1 MESIPGFLWP
11 WRLKCLVPP
20 FFGGKIHGRF
30 LQVRTTR
37 RVATAHRFFL
47 HCAGMIPGARLSM
60 LSCCGFKIEVLKKK
74 QLLTTFKVQ
83 KTYEL
88 NGIFETATIFCRD

>member
-11 WRLKCLVPP
+11 WRLNCLVPP

-30 LQVRTTR
+30 LQVPNHEFRTTR

-60 LSCCGFKIEVLKKK
+60 LSGFKIEVLKKK
-74 QLLTTFKVQ
+74 
-83 KTYEL
+83 
-88 NGIFETATIFCRD
+88 TINHIQSPKNL